1 MNTPPRGHFLVRQ
14 AAIVVWQYLALDV
27 FATLALQQALEQ
39 EKSGMLPP
47 VPQWDISTEQW
58 IERIISNIM
67 AGFVVSRIL
76 IDFHH
81 RVFSMILVGLGL
93 DSPANCPPLYG
104 RALDADTVRGF
115 WGKFWHQLL
124 QNPLTSVSAFITQV
138 LLGLRPR
145 SFVQRYMNVFVVFFC
160 SGGLHLALDVVQGIP
175 AQESG
180 AMLFFV
186 TAPLGLVIEDAVKAL
201 WKYFSKSNR
210 PGKGIPKPLWQRALG
225 LTWSMAWLGV
235 TSTGFFYPQVL
246 RPQNQALVPFSVAGR
261 IGLPIQA
268 GVVLV
273 GGAVLAKVFEVESIG
288 YFPYC
293 AREIMDPSQASSN
306 VTVEYT
312 DPSGLFPLIQPVIES
327 KLPLKNLHWK
337 SPTRPVRSIESLR
350 IGFTPA
356 QEQNERKLSSDTV
369 HGTVAHRRHQIPGL
383 RQTPYLKVYL
393 LRCDDNET
401 YKATARRNLREWIK
415 TNASSQT
422 SQSVTTSQEKHDAFE
437 WLILHVVPDVD
448 AADRAATPASKWGRG
463 STTVLEKAK
472 ADFNGSSKSAVDRV
486 AQLRLPKQATKSPEL
501 AEQLEDLID
510 KMKNGILAS
519 FDLRV
524 AQYEDDI
531 KEKDSQ
537 RSLPGWN
544 FCTFFILKEGLARGF
559 ENVGLFEDAL
569 AGYDELAVGLDAA
582 IREQLDGSGDQH
594 SGALSITS
602 KNWAE
607 MAKKALKT
615 GASDDSDGNDGD
627 AALFSELQPED
638 FPFDANKMHYREMIL
653 GSDISIFDFRT
664 YIFSRQLTLLL
675 RAARAPSLAGS
686 ETAADSN
693 AARSGKKPENLILLA
708 EICGRATEF
717 IGLAARTLRY
727 DLECGLAE
735 VVHDDK
741 TDVINNLVSSWAFS
755 AAFQILSQTSTP
767 TLMLPESS
775 LHAVAQSSE
784 ASAVTMADS
793 RADVPRRSS
802 SLIASSGARPPR
814 PVTQDISDSVG
825 LMQRRSTME
834 HPKPIPIPT
843 QKTGSE
849 QLSSGRAELLLLARR
864 SLEEI
869 ASRRG
874 WAENWNNL
882 GLLFD
887 DHHRSG
893 ASDLAEI
900 SLDDDDTEESQTP
913 SKKTESSLVGIDLSG
928 LRAALKSKDAFLFLY
943 EDLTDRLICHHM
955 AANRVNSVE
964 QALAEIAI
972 LRYRQK
978 DYESAASYFHRMAL
992 FYGSKCWIA
1001 LEGSMLELHARCL
1014 KELKRNEDYVRMM
1027 IRLLSKFA
1035 TYAQAQLSVKQ
1046 KSVTG
1051 SIPSTEQEML
1061 ERHVRDLFE
1070 TAGAL
1075 QKDVSVSLTDF
1086 FADFRV
1092 DPAIRLYDD
1101 KDGFQIQLSLRFLLG
1116 QQIDIDT
1123 VKIRLVSANTAQ
1135 NSEHWVESSAKFVV
1149 KASST
1154 QILIDSSTTLQGK
1167 YFIGRLEMRAG
1178 NLVFNFHGGHDST
1191 LPVGFRET
1199 EDSEETDNQPYIYC
1213 YPPVD
1218 ALQAKIVSPH
1228 LINLQ
1233 AMRTLE
1239 LELDSGRNDIK
1250 SGTIRVR
1257 PGTAGL
1263 RLRLAETEV
1272 VDGKIEVDA
1281 NHESGVIEFAHL
1293 PARSFVRLRIP
1304 YTVEE
1309 AFSTLSA
1316 RAEIGYETEQG
1327 RFATSA
1333 SFNVVSTLPISV
1345 NVQDIFKDELLFS
1358 RFTISP
1364 AMLIPLRIMNCSLP
1378 SSDIYNVQPGITG
1391 PVALDVFP
1399 KQPASLLYKIRHT
1412 EDNPAA
1418 STPRSLQLSVDF
1430 TCVDDECLD
1439 AIEKQFAASIN
1450 SSPFRQYAALLT
1462 SHIVSTFRAQLSTN
1476 DMEAIGL
1483 IREVNMLPYQTVRW
1497 DDLLGA
1503 LKVPGEDVRQWLQDW
1518 HKVRVYTGVSSQ
1530 LFYSPVK
1537 QNNSTVPLPA
1547 QPTIPARRI
1556 IIPVDVPEIQ
1566 VVHTADLQLQP
1577 KPTTDPG
1584 PSTHAAVGQMIAAE
1598 LSLRHTRRWCSPAT
1612 REDANQPL
1620 ECSYEVHANS
1630 DQWQIGGR
1638 RRGNF
1643 LARDGETTR
1652 FTVLLLP
1659 QKPGHLLLPSIEIR
1673 TFLPPAP
1680 QLPTSPPAA
1689 DATGSMAPARRS
1701 IPCEVDYR
1709 NHGETVL
1716 VLPDLKKTT
1725 VNLSA
1730 AGGNH
1735 AAGGG
1740 SWLVDSERRTEQV
1753 R

>member
-1 MNTPPRGHFLVRQ
+1 
-14 AAIVVWQYLALDV
+14 
-27 FATLALQQALEQ
+27 
-39 EKSGMLPP
+39 
-47 VPQWDISTEQW
+47 
-58 IERIISNIM
+58 
-67 AGFVVSRIL
+67 
-76 IDFHH
+76 
-81 RVFSMILVGLGL
+81 
-93 DSPANCPPLYG
+93 
-104 RALDADTVRGF
+104 
-115 WGKFWHQLL
+115 
-124 QNPLTSVSAFITQV
+124 
-138 LLGLRPR
+138 
-145 SFVQRYMNVFVVFFC
+145 
-160 SGGLHLALDVVQGIP
+160 
-175 AQESG
+175 
-180 AMLFFV
+180 
-186 TAPLGLVIEDAVKAL
+186 
-201 WKYFSKSNR
+201 
-210 PGKGIPKPLWQRALG
+210 
-225 LTWSMAWLGV
+225 
-235 TSTGFFYPQVL
+235 
-246 RPQNQALVPFSVAGR
+246 
-261 IGLPIQA
+261 
-268 GVVLV
+268 
-273 GGAVLAKVFEVESIG
+273 
-288 YFPYC
+288 
-293 AREIMDPSQASSN
+293 MDPSQASSN

-312 DPSGLFPLIQPVIES
+312 DPSGLFPLIQPVIEA

-356 QEQNERKLSSDTV
+356 QESNERKLSSDTV
-369 HGTVAHRRHQIPGL
+369 HGAVTHRRHQIPGL

-401 YKATARRNLREWIK
+401 YKATARRNLRDWIK
-415 TNASSQT
+415 TIASSQS
-422 SQSVTTSQEKHDAFE
+422 SQSAITSQEKHDAFE
-437 WLILHVVPDVD
+437 WLILHVVPDGD
-448 AADRAATPASKWGRG
+448 AADKAATSTSKWGRG
-463 STTVLEKAK
+463 TTTVLEKAK

-486 AQLRLPKQATKSPEL
+486 AQLRLPKQGNRSSEL

-510 KMKNGILAS
+510 RMKNGILAS

-524 AQYEDDI
+524 AQYEEDI

-569 AGYDELAVGLDAA
+569 AGYDELAVGLDAT

-602 KNWAE
+602 KSWAE
-607 MAKKALKT
+607 MAKKALET
-615 GASDDSDGNDGD
+615 GASDDSDGNDDD
-627 AALFSELQPED
+627 AALFSELQPGD
-638 FPFDANKMHYREMIL
+638 FPLNANKMSYREMIL

-686 ETAADSN
+686 EPAADGNVAKSD
-693 AARSGKKPENLILLA
+693 KKPENLTLLA

-717 IGLAARTLRY
+717 IGLAARTLRH

-741 TDVINNLVSSWAFS
+741 TDIINNLVSSWAF
-755 AAFQILSQTSTP
+755 AAALQILSQTSTP

-775 LHAVAQSSE
+775 FHVVAQPSE
-784 ASAVTMADS
+784 AAAVSMADS

-802 SLIASSGARPPR
+802 SLMGSSGARPPR
-814 PVTQDISDSVG
+814 PVTQDMSDSVG

-834 HPKPIPIPT
+834 HPKPVHIPT

-849 QLSSGRAELLLLARR
+849 QLSSGRAGLLLLARR

-874 WAENWNNL
+874 WAENWKNL

-887 DHHRSG
+887 DRHRSG
-893 ASDLAEI
+893 ASDLEEI
-900 SLDDDDTEESQTP
+900 SLDGDDTEESQTP
-913 SKKTESSLVGIDLSG
+913 PKKKESSLAGIDLAS
-928 LRAALKSKDAFLFLY
+928 LRAALNSKDAFLFLY

-964 QALAEIAI
+964 QALAEVAI
-972 LRYRQK
+972 IRYRRK
-978 DYESAASYFHRMAL
+978 DYESAASYFHRMAP
-992 FYGSKCWIA
+992 FYGSKYWVV

-1014 KELKRNEDYVRMM
+1014 KELKRTEDYVRMM
-1027 IRLLSKFA
+1027 LRLLSKFA
-1035 TYAQAQLSVKQ
+1035 TYAQTQLSVMQ
-1046 KSVTG
+1046 KSVAG
-1051 SIPSTEQEML
+1051 SISSTEEEML
-1061 ERHVRDLFE
+1061 EGHIRDLFE
-1070 TAGAL
+1070 AAGAL
-1075 QKDVSVSLTDF
+1075 QKDVSAPLTDF
-1086 FADFRV
+1086 FAEFHV
-1092 DPAIRLYDD
+1092 DPAILLYDN

-1116 QQIDIDT
+1116 QQIQIDT
-1123 VKIRLVSANTAQ
+1123 IKVRLVSANSAQ
-1135 NSEHWVESSAKFVV
+1135 NSEHWIESSAGFVV
-1149 KASST
+1149 KSSLT
-1154 QILIDSSTTLQGK
+1154 KILIDSSTTLQGK
-1167 YFIGRLEMRAG
+1167 YFIDRLEMRVG
-1178 NLVFNFHGGHDST
+1178 NLVFNFNGGHNST

-1199 EDSEETDNQPYIYC
+1199 EDSEETSNQPYIYC
-1213 YPPVD
+1213 YPPAE
-1218 ALQAKIVSPH
+1218 ALQVKIVSPH

-1239 LELDSGRNDIK
+1239 LELDSGRNEIK

-1272 VDGKIEVDA
+1272 VDGNIEVDA
-1281 NHESGVIEFAHL
+1281 NHDSGIIEFTQM
-1293 PARSFVRLRIP
+1293 PARSFIRLRVP

-1316 RAEIGYETEQG
+1316 RAEIAYETEQG
-1327 RFATSA
+1327 RFASSA

-1364 AMLIPLRIMNCSLP
+1364 AMLIPLRIINCSLP
-1378 SSDIYNVQPGITG
+1378 SSDIYDVQSSITG

-1412 EDNPAA
+1412 KENPVA
-1418 STPRSLQLSVDF
+1418 STPHSLQLGVDF

-1439 AIEKQFAASIN
+1439 AVEKQFAASIA

-1462 SHIVSTFRAQLSTN
+1462 SHIVCSFRAQLSTN

-1483 IREVNMLPYQTVRW
+1483 VREVNMLPYQTVQW

-1503 LKVPGEDVRQWLQDW
+1503 LKVPGEDVRQWLQQW
-1518 HKVRVYTGVSSQ
+1518 HK
-1530 LFYSPVK
+1530 
-1537 QNNSTVPLPA
+1537 NNSTIPLPA
-1547 QPTIPARRI
+1547 QPTIPTRRI

-1577 KPTTDPG
+1577 KPTTGPG
-1584 PSTHAAVGQMIAAE
+1584 PSTHAAVGQMITAE
-1598 LSLRHTRRWCSPAT
+1598 LSLRHTRRWCSPAN
-1612 REDANQPL
+1612 RENADQPL
-1620 ECSYEVHANS
+1620 ECSYEIHAS
-1630 DQWQIGGR
+1630 PDQWQIGGR

-1659 QKPGHLLLPSIEIR
+1659 QKPGYLLVPTLEIR
-1673 TFLPPAP
+1673 TFLPSAP
-1680 QLPTSPPAA
+1680 QLRASPPAA

-1709 NHGETVL
+1709 SHGETVL
-1716 VLPDLKKTT
+1716 VLPNLKKTT

-1740 SWLVDSERRTEQV
+1740 SWLVDSERRTEPV

>member
-1 MNTPPRGHFLVRQ
+1 
-14 AAIVVWQYLALDV
+14 
-27 FATLALQQALEQ
+27 
-39 EKSGMLPP
+39 
-47 VPQWDISTEQW
+47 
-58 IERIISNIM
+58 
-67 AGFVVSRIL
+67 
-76 IDFHH
+76 
-81 RVFSMILVGLGL
+81 
-93 DSPANCPPLYG
+93 
-104 RALDADTVRGF
+104 
-115 WGKFWHQLL
+115 
-124 QNPLTSVSAFITQV
+124 
-138 LLGLRPR
+138 
-145 SFVQRYMNVFVVFFC
+145 
-160 SGGLHLALDVVQGIP
+160 
-175 AQESG
+175 
-180 AMLFFV
+180 
-186 TAPLGLVIEDAVKAL
+186 
-201 WKYFSKSNR
+201 
-210 PGKGIPKPLWQRALG
+210 
-225 LTWSMAWLGV
+225 
-235 TSTGFFYPQVL
+235 
-246 RPQNQALVPFSVAGR
+246 
-261 IGLPIQA
+261 
-268 GVVLV
+268 
-273 GGAVLAKVFEVESIG
+273 
-288 YFPYC
+288 
-293 AREIMDPSQASSN
+293 MDPSQASSN

-312 DPSGLFPLIQPVIES
+312 DPSGLFPLIQPIVES
-327 KLPLKNLHWK
+327 KLPLRNLHWK

-356 QEQNERKLSSDTV
+356 QESNERKSSSDTV
-369 HGTVAHRRHQIPGL
+369 HDAVAHRRHQIPGL

-401 YKATARRNLREWIK
+401 YKATARRNVREWIK
-415 TNASSQT
+415 ANASSQS
-422 SQSVTTSQEKHDAFE
+422 SQSATTSQEKHDAFE
-437 WLILHVVPDVD
+437 WLILHVVPDAD
-448 AADRAATPASKWGRG
+448 AADKAATPTSKWGRG

-486 AQLRLPKQATKSPEL
+486 AQLRLPKQGTKSPEL
-501 AEQLEDLID
+501 TEQLEDLID

-524 AQYEDDI
+524 AQYEEDI

-537 RSLPGWN
+537 RNLPGWN

-569 AGYDELAVGLDAA
+569 AGYDELAVGLDAN
-582 IREQLDGSGDQH
+582 IRDQLDGSGDQH
-594 SGALSITS
+594 GGALSITS
-602 KNWAE
+602 KDWAE
-607 MAKKALKT
+607 MAKKALET
-615 GASDDSDGNDGD
+615 GASDTRDDD
-627 AALFSELQPED
+627 ATLFSEIQPED
-638 FPFDANKMHYREMIL
+638 FPFNANKMPYREMIL
-653 GSDISIFDFRT
+653 ASDISIFDFRT

-686 ETAADSN
+686 ETAADGN

-717 IGLAARTLRY
+717 IGLAAHTLRY
-727 DLECGLAE
+727 DLECGLAD

-741 TDVINNLVSSWAFS
+741 TDIINNLVSVWAFS
-755 AAFQILSQTSTP
+755 AAFQILSQSSTP

-784 ASAVTMADS
+784 AAAATMADS

-802 SLIASSGARPPR
+802 SLIGPPGARPGR

-825 LMQRRSTME
+825 LLQRRSTME
-834 HPKPIPIPT
+834 HPKPMPIPT

-869 ASRRG
+869 ARRRG
-874 WAENWNNL
+874 WAENWNDL

-887 DHHRSG
+887 DRYRSG

-900 SLDDDDTEESQTP
+900 SLDGDYEGSQTP
-913 SKKTESSLVGIDLSG
+913 SKKKQSSLVGIELPG
-928 LRAALKSKDAFLFLY
+928 LKAALKSKEAFLFLY
-943 EDLTDRLICHHM
+943 EDLTDRLIRHHM
-955 AANRVNSVE
+955 AANRVNAVE

-972 LRYRQK
+972 LRYRRK
-978 DYESAASYFHRMAL
+978 DYESAASYFHRMAP
-992 FYGSKCWIA
+992 FYGSKYWIV

-1014 KELKRNEDYVRMM
+1014 KELRRNEDYVRMM

-1035 TYAQAQLSVKQ
+1035 TYAQAQLSVRQ
-1046 KSVTG
+1046 KSVAC
-1051 SIPSTEQEML
+1051 SIPSAEQEML
-1061 ERHVRDLFE
+1061 EGHVRDLFE
-1070 TAGAL
+1070 ASGAL
-1075 QKDVSVSLTDF
+1075 QKDVTASLTDF
-1086 FADFRV
+1086 FGDLRV
-1092 DPAIRLYDD
+1092 DPAIRLYDN

-1116 QQIDIDT
+1116 QQIEIDNLK
-1123 VKIRLVSANTAQ
+1123 VRLVSSNSSQ
-1135 NSEHWVESSAKFVV
+1135 NSEHWIDSSAKFVV
-1149 KASST
+1149 KSSST
-1154 QILIDSSTTLQGK
+1154 HILIDCSTTLQGK
-1167 YFIGRLEMRAG
+1167 YFIDRLEMRAG
-1178 NLVFNFHGGHDST
+1178 NLVFNLNAGHDSA

-1199 EDSEETDNQPYIYC
+1199 EDSEERDNQPYIYC
-1213 YPPVD
+1213 YPPAE
-1218 ALQAKIVSPH
+1218 ALQAKIVAPH

-1257 PGTAGL
+1257 PATAGL

-1272 VDGKIEVDA
+1272 VDGKLEVDA
-1281 NHESGVIEFAHL
+1281 NHESGIIEFAQL

-1327 RFATSA
+1327 RFASSA
-1333 SFNVVSTLPISV
+1333 SFSVVSALPISV

-1378 SSDIYNVQPGITG
+1378 SSDIYDVQSSITG

-1399 KQPASLLYKIRHT
+1399 KQPASLLYKIRHSEGST
-1412 EDNPAA
+1412 SA
-1418 STPRSLQLSVDF
+1418 STPRSLHLSIDF

-1439 AIEKQFAASIN
+1439 AIEKQFAASID

-1462 SHIVSTFRAQLSTN
+1462 SHIVNSFRAQLSTN

-1503 LKVPGEDVRQWLQDW
+1503 LKAPGEDVRQWLKEW
-1518 HKVRVYTGVSSQ
+1518 HK
-1530 LFYSPVK
+1530 
-1537 QNNSTVPLPA
+1537 NNPTIQLPA
-1547 QPTIPARRI
+1547 QPTIPTRRI
-1556 IIPVDVPEIQ
+1556 IIPVDVPEVQ

-1577 KPTTDPG
+1577 KSTTDPG
-1584 PSTHAAVGQMIAAE
+1584 PSTHAAVGQMIVAE
-1598 LSLRHTRRWCSPAT
+1598 LCLRHTRRWCSPAT
-1612 REDANQPL
+1612 RENADQPL
-1620 ECSYEVHANS
+1620 ECSYEIHANP

-1643 LARDGETTR
+1643 LARDGASTR

-1659 QKPGHLLLPSIEIR
+1659 QKPGHLLLPGVEIR

-1680 QLPTSPPAA
+1680 QPPTSPPAA
-1689 DATGSMAPARRS
+1689 DAAGSMAPARRS

-1725 VNLSA
+1725 VTLSA

-1740 SWLVDSERRTEQV
+1740 SWLVDSERRMEEV

>member
-1 MNTPPRGHFLVRQ
+1 
-14 AAIVVWQYLALDV
+14 
-27 FATLALQQALEQ
+27 
-39 EKSGMLPP
+39 
-47 VPQWDISTEQW
+47 
-58 IERIISNIM
+58 
-67 AGFVVSRIL
+67 
-76 IDFHH
+76 
-81 RVFSMILVGLGL
+81 
-93 DSPANCPPLYG
+93 
-104 RALDADTVRGF
+104 
-115 WGKFWHQLL
+115 
-124 QNPLTSVSAFITQV
+124 
-138 LLGLRPR
+138 
-145 SFVQRYMNVFVVFFC
+145 
-160 SGGLHLALDVVQGIP
+160 
-175 AQESG
+175 
-180 AMLFFV
+180 
-186 TAPLGLVIEDAVKAL
+186 
-201 WKYFSKSNR
+201 
-210 PGKGIPKPLWQRALG
+210 
-225 LTWSMAWLGV
+225 
-235 TSTGFFYPQVL
+235 
-246 RPQNQALVPFSVAGR
+246 
-261 IGLPIQA
+261 
-268 GVVLV
+268 
-273 GGAVLAKVFEVESIG
+273 
-288 YFPYC
+288 
-293 AREIMDPSQASSN
+293 MDPSQASSN

-356 QEQNERKLSSDTV
+356 QESNERKSSSDTV
-369 HGTVAHRRHQIPGL
+369 QGTVAHRRHQIPGL

-415 TNASSQT
+415 ANASSQS
-422 SQSVTTSQEKHDAFE
+422 SQSATTSQEKHDAFE
-437 WLILHVVPDVD
+437 WLILHVVPDGD
-448 AADRAATPASKWGRG
+448 AADKAATPTSKWGRG

-486 AQLRLPKQATKSPEL
+486 AQLRLPKQGTKSPEL

-524 AQYEDDI
+524 AQYEEDI

-582 IREQLDGSGDQH
+582 IRDQLDGSDQH
-594 SGALSITS
+594 GGALSITS

-607 MAKKALKT
+607 MAKKALES
-615 GASDDSDGNDGD
+615 GASDDSDDD
-627 AALFSELQPED
+627 TTLFSELRPED
-638 FPFDANKMHYREMIL
+638 FPFNANKMSYREMIL
-653 GSDISIFDFRT
+653 ASDISIFDFRT

-686 ETAADSN
+686 DPAADGN
-693 AARSGKKPENLILLA
+693 AAKSGKKPEDLILLA

-727 DLECGLAE
+727 DLECGLAD
-735 VVHDDK
+735 VVHDGK
-741 TDVINNLVSSWAFS
+741 TDIINNLVSVWAFS
-755 AAFQILSQTSTP
+755 AAFQILSQTFTP

-775 LHAVAQSSE
+775 LHAVAQPSE
-784 ASAVTMADS
+784 AAAATMADS

-802 SLIASSGARPPR
+802 SLIGSPAARPGR

-825 LMQRRSTME
+825 LLQRRATME
-834 HPKPIPIPT
+834 HSKPVPIPT

-869 ASRRG
+869 ARRRG
-874 WAENWNNL
+874 WAENWSSL

-887 DHHRSG
+887 DRYRSG
-893 ASDLAEI
+893 ASSLAEI
-900 SLDDDDTEESQTP
+900 SLDGDGTEESQTP
-913 SKKTESSLVGIDLSG
+913 SKEHSSLLGIELCG
-928 LRAALKSKDAFLFLY
+928 IKAALKSKEAFLFLY
-943 EDLTDRLICHHM
+943 EDLTDRLIRHHM

-972 LRYRQK
+972 LRYRRK
-978 DYESAASYFHRMAL
+978 DYESAASYFHRMAP
-992 FYGSKCWIA
+992 FYGSRYWIV

-1035 TYAQAQLSVKQ
+1035 KYAQAQLSVRQ
-1046 KSVTG
+1046 KSMAG
-1051 SIPSTEQEML
+1051 SIHSTEQEML
-1061 ERHVRDLFE
+1061 EGHVRDLFE
-1070 TAGAL
+1070 VSDAL
-1075 QKDVSVSLTDF
+1075 QKDIPASLTDF
-1086 FADFRV
+1086 FADLRV
-1092 DPAIRLYDD
+1092 DPAIRLYNN

-1116 QQIDIDT
+1116 QQIEIDNLK
-1123 VKIRLVSANTAQ
+1123 VRLVSANSSL
-1135 NSEHWVESSAKFVV
+1135 NSEHWIESSAKFVV
-1149 KASST
+1149 ESSST
-1154 QILIDSSTTLQGK
+1154 QILIDCSTTLQGK
-1167 YFIGRLEMRAG
+1167 YFIDRLEMRAG
-1178 NLVFNFHGGHDST
+1178 NLVFNFNGGQDSA
-1191 LPVGFRET
+1191 LPVGFREA
-1199 EDSEETDNQPYIYC
+1199 EGSEEPDYQPYIYC
-1213 YPPVD
+1213 YPPAE
-1218 ALQAKIVSPH
+1218 ALQVKIVSPH

-1257 PGTAGL
+1257 PATAGL

-1272 VDGKIEVDA
+1272 VDGKLEVDA
-1281 NHESGVIEFAHL
+1281 NHESGIIEFAQL
-1293 PARSFVRLRIP
+1293 SARSFVRLRIP

-1327 RFATSA
+1327 RFASSA
-1333 SFNVVSTLPISV
+1333 SFSVVSALPISV
-1345 NVQDIFKDELLFS
+1345 NVQDIFKDKLLFS

-1364 AMLIPLRIMNCSLP
+1364 AMLIPLRIVNCSLP
-1378 SSDIYNVQPGITG
+1378 SSDIYDVQSSITG

-1399 KQPASLLYKIRHT
+1399 KQPASLLYKIRHN
-1412 EDNPAA
+1412 EGNAAA

-1439 AIEKQFAASIN
+1439 AVEKQFAASIG
-1450 SSPFRQYAALLT
+1450 SSPFRQYTALLT
-1462 SHIVSTFRAQLSTN
+1462 SHIVNSFRAQLSTN

-1497 DDLLGA
+1497 DDVLGA
-1503 LKVPGEDVRQWLQDW
+1503 LKAPGEDVRQWLKEW
-1518 HKVRVYTGVSSQ
+1518 HK
-1530 LFYSPVK
+1530 
-1537 QNNSTVPLPA
+1537 NNTTIQLPA
-1547 QPTIPARRI
+1547 QPTIPTRRI

-1584 PSTHAAVGQMIAAE
+1584 PSTHAAVGQMIIAE
-1598 LSLRHTRRWCSPAT
+1598 LCLRHTRRWCSPAT
-1612 REDANQPL
+1612 RENADQPL
-1620 ECSYEVHANS
+1620 ECSYEMHANP

-1643 LARDGETTR
+1643 LARDGESTR

-1659 QKPGHLLLPSIEIR
+1659 QKPGHLLLPGLEIR
-1673 TFLPPAP
+1673 TFLPSAP

-1689 DATGSMAPARRS
+1689 DAAGSMAPARRS

-1709 NHGETVL
+1709 NHSETVL

-1725 VNLSA
+1725 VSLSA

-1740 SWLVDSERRTEQV
+1740 SWLVDSERRTEEV

>member
-1 MNTPPRGHFLVRQ
+1 
-14 AAIVVWQYLALDV
+14 
-27 FATLALQQALEQ
+27 
-39 EKSGMLPP
+39 
-47 VPQWDISTEQW
+47 
-58 IERIISNIM
+58 
-67 AGFVVSRIL
+67 
-76 IDFHH
+76 
-81 RVFSMILVGLGL
+81 
-93 DSPANCPPLYG
+93 
-104 RALDADTVRGF
+104 
-115 WGKFWHQLL
+115 
-124 QNPLTSVSAFITQV
+124 
-138 LLGLRPR
+138 
-145 SFVQRYMNVFVVFFC
+145 
-160 SGGLHLALDVVQGIP
+160 
-175 AQESG
+175 
-180 AMLFFV
+180 
-186 TAPLGLVIEDAVKAL
+186 
-201 WKYFSKSNR
+201 
-210 PGKGIPKPLWQRALG
+210 
-225 LTWSMAWLGV
+225 
-235 TSTGFFYPQVL
+235 
-246 RPQNQALVPFSVAGR
+246 
-261 IGLPIQA
+261 
-268 GVVLV
+268 
-273 GGAVLAKVFEVESIG
+273 
-288 YFPYC
+288 
-293 AREIMDPSQASSN
+293 MDPSQASSN

-312 DPSGLFPLIQPVIES
+312 DPSGLFPLIQPIIES

-356 QEQNERKLSSDTV
+356 QESNERKSSSDAV
-369 HGTVAHRRHQIPGL
+369 HGAVAHRRHQIPGL

-401 YKATARRNLREWIK
+401 YKATARRNVREWIK
-415 TNASSQT
+415 ANALSQSSQ
-422 SQSVTTSQEKHDAFE
+422 SATTSQEKHDAFE
-437 WLILHVVPDVD
+437 WLILHVVPDGD
-448 AADRAATPASKWGRG
+448 AADKAATPTSKWGRG

-486 AQLRLPKQATKSPEL
+486 AQLRLPKQGTKSPEL

-524 AQYEDDI
+524 AQYEEDI

-537 RSLPGWN
+537 RNLPGWN
-544 FCTFFILKEGLARGF
+544 FCTFFILKE
-559 ENVGLFEDAL
+559 
-569 AGYDELAVGLDAA
+569 AVGLDAA
-582 IREQLDGSGDQH
+582 IRDQLDGSGDQH
-594 SGALSITS
+594 GGALSITS

-607 MAKKALKT
+607 MAKKALET
-615 GASDDSDGNDGD
+615 GASDASDDD
-627 AALFSELQPED
+627 ATLFSEIQPED
-638 FPFDANKMHYREMIL
+638 FPFDANKMSYREMIL
-653 GSDISIFDFRT
+653 ASDISIFDFRT
-664 YIFSRQLTLLL
+664 YIFARQLTLLL

-686 ETAADSN
+686 ETAADGN

-727 DLECGLAE
+727 DLQCGLAD
-735 VVHDDK
+735 VVHDGK
-741 TDVINNLVSSWAFS
+741 TDIINNLVSVWAFS

-784 ASAVTMADS
+784 AAAATMADS

-802 SLIASSGARPPR
+802 SLIGPPGARPGR

-825 LMQRRSTME
+825 LLQRRSTME
-834 HPKPIPIPT
+834 HPKPMPIPT

-869 ASRRG
+869 ARRRG
-874 WAENWNNL
+874 WAENWNDL

-887 DHHRSG
+887 DRYRSG
-893 ASDLAEI
+893 AGGLAEVP
-900 SLDDDDTEESQTP
+900 LDGDYEGSQTP
-913 SKKTESSLVGIDLSG
+913 SKKKQSSLVGIELSG
-928 LRAALKSKDAFLFLY
+928 LKTALKSKEAFLFLY
-943 EDLTDRLICHHM
+943 EDLTDRLIRHHM
-955 AANRVNSVE
+955 AANRANAVE

-972 LRYRQK
+972 LRYRRK
-978 DYESAASYFHRMAL
+978 DYESAASYFHRMAP
-992 FYGSKCWIA
+992 FYGSKYWIV

-1014 KELKRNEDYVRMM
+1014 KELRRNEDYVRMM

-1035 TYAQAQLSVKQ
+1035 TYAQAQLSVRQ
-1046 KSVTG
+1046 KSTAG
-1051 SIPSTEQEML
+1051 SVPSTEQEML
-1061 ERHVRDLFE
+1061 EGHVRDLFE
-1070 TAGAL
+1070 ASGAL
-1075 QKDVSVSLTDF
+1075 QKDVTASLTDF
-1086 FADFRV
+1086 FADLRV
-1092 DPAIRLYDD
+1092 DPAIRLYDN

-1116 QQIDIDT
+1116 QQIEIDNLK
-1123 VKIRLVSANTAQ
+1123 VRLVSANSSQ
-1135 NSEHWVESSAKFVV
+1135 NSEHWIESSAKFVV
-1149 KASST
+1149 KSSST
-1154 QILIDSSTTLQGK
+1154 QILIDCSTTLQGK
-1167 YFIGRLEMRAG
+1167 YFIDRLEMRAG
-1178 NLVFNFHGGHDST
+1178 NLVFNFNGGHDSA

-1199 EDSEETDNQPYIYC
+1199 EDSEEPDNQPYIYC
-1213 YPPVD
+1213 YPPAE
-1218 ALQAKIVSPH
+1218 ALQAKIVAPH

-1250 SGTIRVR
+1250 NGTIRVR
-1257 PGTAGL
+1257 PATAGL

-1272 VDGKIEVDA
+1272 VDGKLEVDA
-1281 NHESGVIEFAHL
+1281 NHESGIIEFAQL
-1293 PARSFVRLRIP
+1293 PRRSSVRLRIP

-1316 RAEIGYETEQG
+1316 RAEVGYETEQG
-1327 RFATSA
+1327 RFASSA
-1333 SFNVVSTLPISV
+1333 SFSVVSALPISV

-1378 SSDIYNVQPGITG
+1378 SSDIYDVQSSITG

-1399 KQPASLLYKIRHT
+1399 KQPASLLYKIRHNEGST
-1412 EDNPAA
+1412 SA
-1418 STPRSLQLSVDF
+1418 STPRSLKLSVDF

-1439 AIEKQFAASIN
+1439 AVEKQFAASID

-1462 SHIVSTFRAQLSTN
+1462 SHIVNSFRAQLSTN

-1503 LKVPGEDVRQWLQDW
+1503 LKAPGEDVRQWLKEW
-1518 HKVRVYTGVSSQ
+1518 HKNNPTIQ
-1530 LFYSPVK
+1530 LP
-1537 QNNSTVPLPA
+1537 T
-1547 QPTIPARRI
+1547 QPTIPTRRI

-1577 KPTTDPG
+1577 KPTTDPW
-1584 PSTHAAVGQMIAAE
+1584 PSTHAAVGQMIVAE
-1598 LSLRHTRRWCSPAT
+1598 LCLRHTRRWCSPAT
-1612 REDANQPL
+1612 RENADQPL
-1620 ECSYEVHANS
+1620 ECSYEIHANP

-1643 LARDGETTR
+1643 LARDGESTR

-1659 QKPGHLLLPSIEIR
+1659 QKPGHLLLPGVEIR

-1680 QLPTSPPAA
+1680 QPPTSPPAA
-1689 DATGSMAPARRS
+1689 DAAGSMAPARRS

-1725 VNLSA
+1725 VSLSA

-1740 SWLVDSERRTEQV
+1740 SWLVDSERRTEEV